1 MSNELS
7 FFDNKIIIL
16 YVLEHSLKPLSLEQ
30 IVKLCEEYDDI
41 TYFDICSYIEEL
53 KHSGFIEEIIDEQT
67 LTYKPTPLG
76 LSTLKELLEL
86 IPGVNLHNLK
96 KLINKNLQSV
106 KTDSDVGT
114 IIIPISD
121 DEMKVSCY
129 IKDGNNEL
137 INISLYATSKE
148 QAKNIAKNWNENSED
163 IYNEILKM
171 ITKNH

>member
-1 MSNELS
+1 M
-7 FFDNKIIIL
+7 
-16 YVLEHSLKPLSLEQ
+16 
-30 IVKLCEEYDDI
+30 
-41 TYFDICSYIEEL
+41 
-53 KHSGFIEEIIDEQT
+53 
-67 LTYKPTPLG
+67 
-76 LSTLKELLEL
+76 
-86 IPGVNLHNLK
+86 HNLK